1 MDKIT
6 QELKR
11 LSLKNEENKKYIDN
25 IDFINKIIEEDIN
38 YMVRILLNQQYNFSF
53 YQIQND
59 SQFRIIDYLNN
70 KAILD
75 IINYLK
81 YGYNGYNGYQR
92 LYDEVKKCNIIPTV
106 DLHFEIKKIIDKYV
120 EFLESKLETI
130 EHY

>member
-59 SQFRIIDYLNN
+59 SQFKIIDYLNN